1 MKILIIDDNTDV
13 RSTLKL
19 ILADE
24 FSEIVATGDP
34 RLLPALLRNG
44 DVDGVLLDM
53 NFNSNRLDGKDGL
66 FWLERIKESGDAPAV
81 VIITAFSEI
90 ELAVEAMKM
99 GAEDYVTKPWD
110 NEDLREKLRKAIA
123 KNRRVRRAA
132 AAVNKA
138 RQIGERETE
147 RQSMTLEQV
156 KLQHAREV
164 IDLCG
169 GNLSAAADRLG
180 INRQTLYNLLKKS

>member
-34 RLLPALLRNG
+34 LLLPALLRNG

>member
-156 KLQHAREV
+156 KLQHTREV